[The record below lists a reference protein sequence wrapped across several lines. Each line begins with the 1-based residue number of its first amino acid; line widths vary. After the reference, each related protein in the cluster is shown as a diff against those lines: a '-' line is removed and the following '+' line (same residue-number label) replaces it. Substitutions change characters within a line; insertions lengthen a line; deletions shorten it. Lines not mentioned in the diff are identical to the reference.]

1 MRKRKKSKRVSGV
14 RRRRSSMNG
23 IDMTNIL
30 SVVGGAVVAG
40 YLNKLI
46 PATVNDKLV
55 AGGKVALGVA
65 LPMLGKSGQ
74 TKNILSGV
82 GAGMIAVGS
91 VDLLKSFGAL
101 SGDFDIPVINGDVL
115 AGLDVVNGDVLAG
128 DIPVI
133 NGNDDFMGQDEFGQD
148 EFGADEFG
156 ADEFG
161 ADEFGA
167 DEFGADD
174 DLI

>member
-1 MRKRKKSKRVSGV
+1 MARKRRKSKVSGV
-14 RRRRSSMNG
+14 KRRRSSRSNMGG
-23 IDMTNIL
+23 IDVTNIL
-30 SVVGGAVVAG
+30 SVVGGAVIAG
-40 YLNKLI
+40 YINKLI
-46 PATVNDKLV
+46 PAKVNDKVV
-55 AGGKVALGVA
+55 AGGKVALGIA
-65 LPMLGKSGQ
+65 LPMLSKSGA

-115 AGLDVVNGDVLAG
+115 AGLDIVNGDVLAG
-128 DIPVI
+128 DDIPVI
-133 NGNDDFMGQDEFGQD
+133 NGMDDFMGQDEFGQD

-167 DEFGADD
+167 DDD
-174 DLI
+174 F

>member
-1 MRKRKKSKRVSGV
+1 MARKKRKSRVSGV
-14 RRRRSSMNG
+14 KRRRSSHSKMGG
-23 IDMTNIL
+23 IDITNIL
-30 SVVGGAVVAG
+30 SVVGGAVIAG
-40 YLNKLI
+40 YINKLI
-46 PATVNDKLV
+46 PAKVNDKVV
-55 AGGKVALGVA
+55 AGGKVALGIA
-65 LPMLGKSGQ
+65 LPMLSKSGA

-128 DIPVI
+128 DDIPVI
-133 NGNDDFMGQDEFGQD
+133 NGDD

-161 ADEFGA
+161 ADEFGGD
-167 DEFGADD
+167 DEF
-174 DLI
+174 

>member
-1 MRKRKKSKRVSGV
+1 MARKRKSKRVSGV
-14 RRRRSSMNG
+14 RRRKYSRGHMG
-23 IDMTNIL
+23 AVDFTNIL
-30 SVVGGAVVAG
+30 SVAGGAIIAG
-40 YLNKLI
+40 YLNKVI
-46 PATVNDKLV
+46 PATINDKLV

-65 LPMLGKSGQ
+65 LPMLSKSGS

-128 DIPVI
+128 DDIPVV
-133 NGNDDFMGQDEFGQD
+133 NG
-148 EFGADEFG
+148 DEFG

-174 DLI
+174 DMM